1 MAAGMPEAFFI
12 RDGDRFVP
20 TELTRG
26 PWDPKAQHGGP
37 PAALLGTALEQ
48 CERREDTMV
57 VRVTFEILK
66 PIPLAPLMVATGMLR
81 PGRSVQLVAGSL
93 SAGGEEIVR
102 AHAVRI
108 RTADVAMPEQ
118 QSTPPPP
125 GPDQGKPPRYFPTDV
140 EVGYHTAMEGSF
152 IRGNFTEVGGATA
165 WMRMRYPLIAG
176 EAVTPLARVLIVA
189 DSGNGV
195 SSALDFRRWIFINP
209 DLTVYL
215 HRHPAGEWICLDA
228 ETTVSSRGV
237 GLAASTLYDLR
248 GPIGRGLQSLFVAER
263 NSPGTGPPR
272 P

>member
-1 MAAGMPEAFFI
+1 MPEAFFF

-26 PWDPKAQHGGP
+26 PWDPRAQHGGP

-48 CERREDTMV
+48 CERREDAMV
-57 VRVTFEILK
+57 VRVTLEILK
-66 PIPLAPLMVATGMLR
+66 PIPLAPLTVSTRMLR
-81 PGRSVQLVAGSL
+81 PGRSVQLVSGTL

-108 RTADVAMPEQ
+108 RTVDLDVSEPQAAPA
-118 QSTPPPP
+118 PP
-125 GPDQGKPPRYFPTDV
+125 GPDQGNAPRYFPTGM

-152 IRGNFTEVGGATA
+152 VRGNFTEVGGATA
-165 WMRMRYPLIAG
+165 WLRMRYPLVAG
-176 EAVTPLARVLIVA
+176 EPVTPLARVLIAA

-195 SSALDFRRWIFINP
+195 SSALDFRRFIFINP

-215 HRHPAGEWICLDA
+215 HRYPEGEWVCLDA
-228 ETTVSSRGV
+228 ETTVSRRGV
-237 GLAASTLYDLR
+237 GMSASTLYDLR

-263 NSPGTGPPR
+263 TG
-272 P
+272 